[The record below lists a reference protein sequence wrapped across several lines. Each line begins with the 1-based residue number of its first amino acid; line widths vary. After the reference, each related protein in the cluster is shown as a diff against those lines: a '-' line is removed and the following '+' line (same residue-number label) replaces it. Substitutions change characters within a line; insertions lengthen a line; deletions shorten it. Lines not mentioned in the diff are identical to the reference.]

1 MVNAWVAFGG
11 GQVDRRRRHE
21 PGSVLCG
28 RMGEVIVRVRTIVA
42 GLALA
47 AGAFAGLSHGSPAR
61 AAAGVDPELRNIYRQ
76 ILRNPTDVA
85 LNLRYA
91 ALAERKG
98 LLRKALAAYQ
108 RVLMQ
113 DPRNAEARSSL
124 TRVATQLE
132 PDFSAVYLQLGARYA
147 TNLRQRPGG
156 DITNNDDFIGDT
168 RLIVRDER
176 RLGGLR
182 WRTLGQLYADLHAET
197 RNLDFGHV
205 GASTGPL
212 LGLGGD
218 WRLRPAVGAAFAWLD
233 RKVFFTELSGQLG
246 FEAVGGGLL
255 RRVDIRLGYQFMGK
269 DYAPGRDGIV
279 FEVAPTFAIHGVA
292 KDGDNVTVRPRYRW
306 NNATGRNADP
316 AFVQGDI
323 FPERYHEIGGDAR
336 YLAPFMDGR
345 IYLGPTIEGNVRY
358 YRSNVPGGSSRRHD
372 VYLRPGVQLIVPNAF
387 VNGHTL
393 TLQYQHE
400 RNVSN
405 ASGKGF
411 SNHVVGIR
419 SIWRLY

>member
-1 MVNAWVAFGG
+1 
-11 GQVDRRRRHE
+11 
-21 PGSVLCG
+21 
-28 RMGEVIVRVRTIVA
+28 MGEVIVRLRAVFA
-42 GLALA
+42 GLALVCV
-47 AGAFAGLSHGSPAR
+47 GSVFAGLPLGATAQ

-76 ILRNPTDVA
+76 ILRNPTDSA
-85 LNLRYA
+85 LNLKYA

-108 RVLMQ
+108 RVLMN
-113 DPRNAEARSSL
+113 DPRNAEARAGL
-124 TRVATQLE
+124 TRVATILE
-132 PDFSAVYLQLGARYA
+132 PDFSAVYLHLGARYA
-147 TNLRQRPGG
+147 TNMRQRPTG
-156 DITNNDDFIGDT
+156 DPTYDDDFTGDA
-168 RLIVRDER
+168 RLVVRDER
-176 RLGGLR
+176 RLAGLR

-197 RNLDFGHV
+197 RSLDFGHV

-212 LGLGGD
+212 VGLSGD

-246 FEAVGGGLL
+246 FESIRPGLL

-279 FEVAPTFAIHGVA
+279 LDIAPTFAVPNVA
-292 KDGDNVTVRPRYRW
+292 KDGDRVTVRPRYRW

-316 AFVQGDI
+316 ALVQGDI
-323 FPERYHEIGGDAR
+323 FPERYHEIGGKAS

-345 IYLGPTIEGNVRY
+345 IYLGPTLEGNVRY
-358 YRSNVPGGSSRRHD
+358 YRSNVPGGSTRRRD

-387 VNGHTL
+387 VKGHTL
-393 TLQYQHE
+393 SMQYQHE
-400 RNVSN
+400 RNISN
-405 ASGKGF
+405 AGGKGF
-411 SNHVVGIR
+411 RNHVVGIR